1 MSSFAVPLQTLL
13 RSLQTK
19 LLATT
24 VPLVLLSTAALFI
37 LIQKNAERTALADL
51 QAKLEEVLT
60 IQSTSV
66 SGPLWQLDLKQVA
79 LMLEAMT
86 TDPDVLGAIVYD
98 ETEQIIAQVGAMEAE
113 DQTIYVRTEP
123 IRFGDTSDL
132 QNIGQLKV
140 AFTDQRVR
148 AATRERQIAAAAF
161 AGLLIVAIV
170 ISVVLGHRR
179 TVGTPLNRLLGAIH
193 TA

>member
-1 MSSFAVPLQTLL
+1 MISAIKTLL
-13 RSLQTK
+13 HKTLWRSLQTK

-37 LIQKNAERTALADL
+37 LIQKNAERTAIADL

-79 LMLEAMT
+79 LILEAMAI
-86 TDPDVLGAIVYD
+86 DPDVLGAIVYD
-98 ETEQIIAQVGAMEAE
+98 ETEQIITQVGAMEAE
-113 DQTIYVRTEP
+113 GQTIHAGTEP

-140 AFTDQRVR
+140 AFTDQRVQ

-161 AGLLIVAIV
+161 AGLLRIY
-170 ISVVLGHRR
+170 
-179 TVGTPLNRLLGAIH
+179 
-193 TA
+193 